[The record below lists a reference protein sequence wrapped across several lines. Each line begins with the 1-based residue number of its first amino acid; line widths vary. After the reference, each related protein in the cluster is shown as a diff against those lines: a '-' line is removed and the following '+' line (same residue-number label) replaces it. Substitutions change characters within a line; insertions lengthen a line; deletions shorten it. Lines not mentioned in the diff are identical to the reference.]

1 MNKNLEQIRAK
12 NALELAKDL
21 KLTKT
26 ESKRAPAMI
35 MENGLLGALA
45 FAQEKG
51 GEKGGEMAKVMEACV
66 AHWQSLTSG
75 ELQTGLTDSKVDLKE
90 FSKEI
95 CECSAAELR
104 RRTEEIMAFLNYLR
118 RYAKEGK
125 ETQGEKK

>member
-12 NALELAKDL
+12 NALKLAKDW

-26 ESKRAPAMI
+26 EAKRAPAMI

-51 GEKGGEMAKVMEACV
+51 GEMAKVMKACV
-66 AHWQSLTSG
+66 AYWQSLPSG
-75 ELQTGLTDSKVDLKE
+75 EFPAGIMDSSVNLE
-90 FSKEI
+90 TFSKDI

-104 RRTEEIMAFLNYLR
+104 RVTEEIMAFLNYLR
-118 RYAKEGK
+118 RYAKG
-125 ETQGEKK
+125 ETK

>member
-12 NALELAKDL
+12 NALQLAQGWSL
-21 KLTKT
+21 KRV

-45 FAQEKG
+45 FAN
-51 GEKGGEMAKVMEACV
+51 EKGGEMAKVMKACV
-66 AHWQSLTSG
+66 AHWQSLPSG
-75 ELQTGLTDSKVDLKE
+75 VLPAGIMDSSVNLE
-90 FSKEI
+90 TFSKEI